1 MFDFLRKADEKE
13 FEKKKKE
20 IEDKITHGDAR
31 PIVNNSTSF
40 AVREA
45 YKTVRT
51 NIMFA
56 LGDHD
61 NCKKIVFTSA
71 SPGEGKTT
79 TCINVAT
86 TFAQRPNTKVL
97 LVDGDLRRPRINQS
111 VGIKND
117 VGLSNLLA
125 SFCDM
130 QTFKPQ
136 KTEFGF
142 DCITAGSIPPNPS
155 ELLASAKAKELFDYF
170 SNFYDYIFLDT
181 PPVTVVTDAVL
192 SNSFADGLVM
202 VVRQNYTT
210 YDIVDRA
217 IGTLKYADS
226 KILGF
231 ILNDVESASYKY
243 SNKYTNKYYKE
254 QDSYGYYYG
263 YGSRPEPTD
272 DKKN

>member
-13 FEKKKKE
+13 FEKKKQE
-20 IEDKITHGDAR
+20 IENKIVNAKAR
-31 PIVNNSTSF
+31 PIINSTTSF
-40 AVREA
+40 SVREA
-45 YKTVRT
+45 YKTART

-61 NCKKIVFTSA
+61 SCKKIVFTSA

-79 TCINVAT
+79 TCINIAE

-97 LVDGDLRRPRINQS
+97 LVDGDLRRPRVNQS
-111 VGIKND
+111 VGLKNE

-125 SFCDM
+125 SFCDL
-130 QTFKPQ
+130 QTFRPQ
-136 KTEFGF
+136 KTEYGF

-155 ELLASAKAKELFDYF
+155 ELLASAKAKEVFDYF
-170 SNFYDYIFLDT
+170 SNFYDYIFIDT
-181 PPVTVVTDAVL
+181 PPVTVVTDAVI
-192 SNSFADGLVM
+192 SNNFADGVVM

-210 YDIVDRA
+210 YDIVNKA
-217 IGTLKYADS
+217 ISTLKYADS

-243 SNKYTNKYYKE
+243 GSKYTNKYYKE
-254 QDSYGYYYG
+254 QDSYEYYYG
-263 YGSRPEPTD
+263 YGSAPD
-272 DKKN
+272 SSKKEK